1 MQLLRIAIVGE
12 LKGPDLFSIINII
25 GKNVSLKR
33 IENLM
38 SKLNS

>member
-12 LKGPDLFSIINII
+12 LKGPDLFSIIKII